1 MKDLIKTLLLFLYR
15 NAYIDNTKRIAWWR
29 PSEKLCRRVQGF
41 LYEVD
46 GFGADE
52 TGPEIDKI
60 LTELL
65 DESERTCRGTLR
77 WAAIRSMSSVI
88 LSRNL

>member
-1 MKDLIKTLLLFLYR
+1 MSKFIKRLLLFLYR
-15 NAYIDNTKRIAWWR
+15 NEYLANSKRIYWWR
-29 PSEKLCRRVQGF
+29 PSEKLCLRVQSF
-41 LYEVD
+41 LYEQD
-46 GFGADE
+46 GFGTDE

-65 DESERTCRGTLR
+65 DDTDKNCPGTLR
-77 WAAIRSMSSVI
+77 QSAIRDMSSVI